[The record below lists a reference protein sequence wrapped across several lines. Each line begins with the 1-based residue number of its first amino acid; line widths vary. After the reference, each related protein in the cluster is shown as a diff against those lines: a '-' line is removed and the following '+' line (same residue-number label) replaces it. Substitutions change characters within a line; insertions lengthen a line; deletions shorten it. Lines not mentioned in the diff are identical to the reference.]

1 MDSIKLFVPLIPG
14 NSGRDSLPLSYI
26 VPHKNLYVLEN
37 HNSKIFAVCRLGQQ
51 HKCGCSYIYSNLHNN
66 TYRQGRLFHCC
77 CNCEVQ
83 GMGRERVGQ
92 ERSLKSLNT
101 LTFQGQL
108 FFMLNFLNILLYI
121 IYGMLLHM
129 GWIWWIALNIW
140 CVVVLNCVEYGLW
153 LCWMWCSIVLMVVS
167 WLVRTPERPWRQYI
181 CINVA
186 IAAVYLANVASVA
199 NLTF

>member
-51 HKCGCSYIYSNLHNN
+51 HKCGHSYTAIFI
-66 TYRQGRLFHCC
+66 TYTGKEDFFIPVLWSSGNGKGKGRPGK
-77 CNCEVQ
+77 VT
-83 GMGRERVGQ
+83 
-92 ERSLKSLNT
+92 ERSKT
-101 LTFQGQL
+101 LSFLGQL
-108 FFMLNFLNILLYI
+108 VVFCAEFLRYFVV
-121 IYGMLLHM
+121 YGMLFHM
-129 GWIWWIALNIW
+129 DMLNMVNCIEYMVCLWWILLNMV
-140 CVVVLNCVEYGLW
+140 CGCVE
-153 LCWMWCSIVLMVVS
+153 LCRMWCSIVLMVVS

-186 IAAVYLANVASVA
+186 IVAVYLANVASVA